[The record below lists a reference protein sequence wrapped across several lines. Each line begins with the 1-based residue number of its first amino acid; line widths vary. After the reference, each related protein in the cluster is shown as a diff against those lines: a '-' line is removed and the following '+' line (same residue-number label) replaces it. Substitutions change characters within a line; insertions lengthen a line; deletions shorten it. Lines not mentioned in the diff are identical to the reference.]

1 MDHQNWE
8 THIIHCKESNK
19 NSNNNTSKQSNGKHK
34 DVSKAVKLEKMV
46 DEDKLSHKHISKDV
60 ANLIKNKRCEM
71 KLKQKDLAKQL
82 NVNVSVINDIETGKA
97 IHNGKLISQIKR
109 KLNLK

>member
-8 THIIHCKESNK
+8 TYIIHCKESNK
-19 NSNNNTSKQSNGKHK
+19 NTSKENNGKHK

-82 NVNVSVINDIETGKA
+82 NVNVSLINDIEMGKA
-97 IHNGKLISQIKR
+97 IHNGKLIAQIKR